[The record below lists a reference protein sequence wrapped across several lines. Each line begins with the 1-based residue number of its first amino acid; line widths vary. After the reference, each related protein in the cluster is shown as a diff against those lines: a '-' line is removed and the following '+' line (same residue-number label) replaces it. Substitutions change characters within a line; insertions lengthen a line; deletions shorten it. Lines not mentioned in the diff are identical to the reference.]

1 MNTIRARTAKT
12 IALMAFLVVV
22 PGWTHA
28 DAAPRAAARPLSPA
42 SDLMPVRQVYI
53 EKILG
58 VLAHRVADPAFRAR
72 AADKLATLTD
82 RQLSLM
88 ATLSERVGLVGKRP
102 ADEIALFLIT
112 ALLILS

>member
-1 MNTIRARTAKT
+1 MNTIRTRTAKT

-28 DAAPRAAARPLSPA
+28 DAAPRAAARSPSPA
-42 SDLMPVRQVYI
+42 SDLMPARQVYI

-58 VLAHRVADPAFRAR
+58 VLAHKVADPAFRTR
-72 AADKLATLTD
+72 VADKLATLND

-88 ATLSERVGLVGKRP
+88 ASLSARVGVVGKGP